1 MMIQEWVYLGL
12 AIYGMLSLMWDL
24 VKVSLWI
31 DDKRLD
37 NASKQ
42 YDFES
47 RLSNGE
53 ILSKEN
59 IFNG

>member
-1 MMIQEWVYLGL
+1 MMIQEKIYLGL
-12 AIYGMLSLMWDL
+12 MAYGFLSLILDL
-24 VKVSLWI
+24 AKLSLWI

-37 NASKQ
+37 KASKQ

-47 RLSNGE
+47 RLNNGE

-59 IFNG
+59 IL

>member
-1 MMIQEWVYLGL
+1 MLIQEWFYLFL
-12 AIYGMLSLMWDL
+12 SIYGFLSFIWDL
-24 VKVSLWI
+24 AKFSLWI

-37 NASKQ
+37 KASKQ

-47 RLSNGE
+47 RLNNGE

-59 IFNG
+59 IL

>member
-1 MMIQEWVYLGL
+1 MMIQEWIYLGL
-12 AIYGMLSLMWDL
+12 AAYGFLSLILDL
-24 VKVSLWI
+24 AKFSVWI

-47 RLSNGE
+47 RLNNGE

-59 IFNG
+59 IL

>member
-1 MMIQEWVYLGL
+1 MMIQEWIYLGL
-12 AIYGMLSLMWDL
+12 SIYGLLSLMWDL

-37 NASKQ
+37 KASKQ

-47 RLSNGE
+47 RLNNGE
-53 ILSKEN
+53 ILNSGN
-59 IFNG
+59 IF

>member
-1 MMIQEWVYLGL
+1 MMIQEWIYLGL
-12 AIYGMLSLMWDL
+12 AAYGFLSFIWDL
-24 VKVSLWI
+24 AKFSLWI

-37 NASKQ
+37 KASKQ

-47 RLSNGE
+47 RLNNGE

-59 IFNG
+59 IL

>member
-1 MMIQEWVYLGL
+1 MMIQEWIYLGL
-12 AIYGMLSLMWDL
+12 SIYGLLSLMWDL

-31 DDKRLD
+31 DEKRLD
-37 NASKQ
+37 KASKQ

-47 RLSNGE
+47 RLNNGE

-59 IFNG
+59 IL